1 MKKVSKTIIQEAI
14 SQELSKK
21 VVNEKLTDI
30 PSNIFGG
37 IKNVASGLKGQYN
50 VGKINNQLQRSA
62 ERLDKEWQST
72 VDTTEKAMHSMA
84 TSSNADVRASAQTVW
99 KNLVSADGDVKKAI
113 QKLKNTSATGVNRA
127 AEPEQQGGSPANG
140 ALNLMDSEDDFA
152 EIEKVTKHG
161 TKYKEQS
168 VDRWLKGLGLNPEKI
183 GVHERNQA
191 NKLFLDLRMKGIN
204 PFRMSPEQ
212 VGELYSLS
220 QVREQAMKTG
230 QGDPF
235 PNFEHFEKVLG
246 KAAADDLRK
255 KSQER
260 LKKGLPAEESPS
272 NQNMFA
278 SKEGPNQGVPVS
290 RFKQATPPAPAD
302 AAKPPLDFSQELKSE
317 PAAPAAPPQATP
329 VPAAPESPRIGP
341 NRANRPAAQA
351 RNPNSQQ
358 AGSSLNDFKQ
368 VVADPEFH
376 LTKQEIEQVYNILS
390 TKGLRPAFLEF
401 KKLASIA
408 RSRPRIGN
416 APLVDKREPVQTT
429 PNPPPAAPPPA
440 VQGVSSTP
448 KPPNSG
454 FEPATPAAQASTPQ
468 AVATAPTVAVGGE
481 EEEPDP
487 IPLVSKKPNQ
497 MEVPLPPKSSNVVR
511 PKKPKK
517 LVIPSVADTFSND
530 PRMGGSLPVQDNG
543 TEVQVGS
550 PEVPGFGPTKERV
563 SAKKKSPPKKKAAK
577 KRKA

>member
-50 VGKINNQLQRSA
+50 VGKINSQLQRSA

-72 VDTTEKAMHSMA
+72 VSTTEKAMHSMA

-99 KNLVSADGDVKKAI
+99 KNLTSADGDVKKAI

-127 AEPEQQGGSPANG
+127 TEPEQQGGSPANG

-168 VDRWLKGLGLNPEKI
+168 VDRWLKGLGLNPDKI

-278 SKEGPNQGVPVS
+278 SKEGPNQGVPAS

-351 RNPNSQQ
+351 RNPNAQQ
-358 AGSSLNDFKQ
+358 AGSSLNDFKK
-368 VVADPEFH
+368 VVADPGFH
-376 LTKQEIEQVYNILS
+376 LTKQEIDQVYSILD
-390 TKGLRPAFLEF
+390 TKGIQPAFLEF
-401 KKLASIA
+401 KRLVSVAQ
-408 RSRPRIGN
+408 SRPRIGN
-416 APLVDKREPVQTT
+416 APMVDKREPVRTT
-429 PNPPPAAPPPA
+429 PNPPPAPA
-440 VQGVSSTP
+440 VQSVSSTS
-448 KPPNSG
+448 KQPNSG
-454 FEPATPAAQASTPQ
+454 FESARLTRRDELEAM
-468 AVATAPTVAVGGE
+468 APE
-481 EEEPDP
+481 EADP
-487 IPLVSKKPNQ
+487 IPLVTKKPHQ

-511 PKKPKK
+511 PKNKR
-517 LVIPSVADTFSND
+517 LTTPSIADTFSND
-530 PRMGGSLPVQDNG
+530 PRLGGSLPVQDKG